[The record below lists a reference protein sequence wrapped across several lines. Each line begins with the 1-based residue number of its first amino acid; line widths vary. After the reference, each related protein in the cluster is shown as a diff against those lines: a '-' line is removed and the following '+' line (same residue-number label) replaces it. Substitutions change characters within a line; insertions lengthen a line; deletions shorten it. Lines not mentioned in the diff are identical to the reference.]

1 MAATLGLFKH
11 LVKQLGYSPR
21 QLQQQIHQCS
31 TGSSCHLVLCSPSR
45 WWKLV
50 RQGEHPM
57 CFSVPNTPYGQ
68 VILFSSSHNCSPR
81 FQYQLSSWESGPE
94 PILVRK
100 PFWYLAHFY
109 LCAIS
114 QLQWTFCV
122 DSASLQRTFLGRISP
137 APLEHTC
144 TRWKGIHNPWSCGSL
159 LSWPYSSQQITSC
172 PIEISWNLD
181 EKLWNYVTLNYFNT
195 ESVSPSS
202 VYPLRFDFFL
212 YNR

>member
-31 TGSSCHLVLCSPSR
+31 TGSSGHLVLCSPSR

-100 PFWYLAHFY
+100 PFWYLAHSY

-122 DSASLQRTFLGRISP
+122 DSASLQRTSFWQDLPSP
-137 APLEHTC
+137 SGAHLYEVERHPQPVELWVPFVLTLFQPANNLMSH
-144 TRWKGIHNPWSCGSL
+144 RNILKLVWKAM
-159 LSWPYSSQQITSC
+159 
-172 PIEISWNLD
+172 
-181 EKLWNYVTLNYFNT
+181 KLCHLKLFQYWICVTLLCLSF
-195 ESVSPSS
+195 EIW
-202 VYPLRFDFFL
+202 LFL
-212 YNR
+212 I